1 MEDLNEEYDIVVVGT
16 GLTECILSGV
26 FGSEGKKV
34 LNIDANSYYG
44 GESASLNMFDM
55 WKKFRWTEEQ
65 RRKEDER
72 KKEIERL
79 DNEEREKEEARR
91 AAAKEAGD
99 DNYKPAPPA
108 PRPEQAG
115 PNPPEVFGK
124 DARAW
129 NQWHISLTPKFLM
142 ADGELTRI
150 LHQTGVTQYIDL
162 LSVHG
167 SFVVKKGV
175 PSRVPS
181 TRVEALKSPLVS
193 TMQKYYMQNFLQFI
207 ANYKEDDPSTHK
219 KELNLDKNTMREA
232 YKVFGLDA
240 WTSEFIGHAMALYAE
255 DSYLDKPAREPIER
269 IILYVKSMARFGNS
283 PYIFPLYGLG
293 ELPERFSFLSA
304 VYGGTY
310 ALNTPL
316 KEILYDDAGKV
327 KGVRFPH
334 PITKVDT
341 IIKTKKVIADPTY
354 FVGESNRIK
363 KVGQLVRAICVLDH
377 PVDGTDNAQ
386 SAQIIIPASQMGRKN
401 DIYISVLGSVF
412 NVCPQGSY
420 LASVSTMIEN
430 PDSGNPHSELEPGF
444 ERLGLG
450 SGRLGEKEEKF
461 IQVVDLYE
469 PVEDGTRDNVFISR
483 SYDATTHFETC
494 TDDVKDI
501 YRRVEGKDLVI
512 KERKS
517 DTEEPQQQ

>member
-1 MEDLNEEYDIVVVGT
+1 MGDLNEEYDIVVVGT

-44 GESASLNMFDM
+44 GESASLNMFEM
-55 WKKFRWTEEQ
+55 WKKFRWTEEM
-65 RRKEDER
+65 RRKEEER

-79 DNEEREKEEARR
+79 DTEEREAEEKRR
-91 AAAKEAGD
+91 AEAKAAGD
-99 DNYKPAPPA
+99 DSYKPAPKA

-115 PNPPEVFGK
+115 PNPPEVFGS

-129 NQWHISLTPKFLM
+129 NQWHISLIPKFLM

-150 LHQTGVTQYIDL
+150 LHQTGVTTYIDL
-162 LSVHG
+162 LSVAG

-181 TRVEALKSPLVS
+181 TRVEAVKSPLVS

-207 ANYKEDDPSTHK
+207 ANYKEDDPTTHK
-219 KELNLDKNTMREA
+219 KGLNLDTNTMREA
-232 YKVFGLDA
+232 YEIFGLDS

-283 PYIFPLYGLG
+283 PYIFPAYGLG

-316 KEILYDDAGKV
+316 KEIKYDESGKV
-327 KGVRFPH
+327 CGVRFPH
-334 PITKVDT
+334 PITKEDT
-341 IIKTKKVIADPTY
+341 VIKTKKVIADPTY
-354 FVGESNRIK
+354 FLGDSKRIK
-363 KVGQLVRAICVLDH
+363 SVGKLVRAICVLQH
-377 PVDGTDNAQ
+377 PVDGTENAE

-401 DIYISVLGSVF
+401 DIYISVLSSVF
-412 NVCPQGSY
+412 NVCPKGFY
-420 LASVSTMIEN
+420 LASVSTMLED
-430 PDSGNPHSELEPGF
+430 PDSGNPHNELEPGF

-461 IQVVDLYE
+461 IQVVDLYQ
-469 PVEDGTRDNVFISR
+469 PVEDGTRDNVFIST

-494 TDDVKDI
+494 TDDVIDI
-501 YRRVEGKDLVI
+501 YKRVEGKDLVI
-512 KERKS
+512 KERK
-517 DTEEPQQQ
+517 DKVEE

>member
-1 MEDLNEEYDIVVVGT
+1 
-16 GLTECILSGV
+16 
-26 FGSEGKKV
+26 
-34 LNIDANSYYG
+34 
-44 GESASLNMFDM
+44 
-55 WKKFRWTEEQ
+55 
-65 RRKEDER
+65 
-72 KKEIERL
+72 
-79 DNEEREKEEARR
+79 
-91 AAAKEAGD
+91 
-99 DNYKPAPPA
+99 
-108 PRPEQAG
+108 
-115 PNPPEVFGK
+115 
-124 DARAW
+124 
-129 NQWHISLTPKFLM
+129 M

-150 LHQTGVTQYIDL
+150 LHQTGVTTYIDL

-181 TRVEALKSPLVS
+181 TRVEAVKSPLVS

-219 KELNLDKNTMREA
+219 KDLDLDKNTMREA
-232 YKVFGLDA
+232 YKIFGLDA

-269 IILYVKSMARFGNS
+269 IILYVRSMARFGNS

-316 KEILYDDAGKV
+316 QEILYDADGKV
-327 KGVRFPH
+327 SGVRFPH
-334 PITKVDT
+334 PLTKNETVV
-341 IIKTKKVIADPTY
+341 KTKKVIADPTY
-354 FVGESNRIK
+354 FIGDDKRIR
-363 KVGQLVRAICVLDH
+363 KVGQLVRAICVLQH
-377 PVDGTDNAQ
+377 PVEGTDNAQ

-401 DIYISVLGSVF
+401 DIYISLLGPVF
-412 NVCPQGSY
+412 NVCPEGFY

-430 PDSGNPHSELEPGF
+430 RDSGNPHVELEPGF

-450 SGRLGEKEEKF
+450 NGHLGPKEEKF

-501 YRRVEGKDLVI
+501 YKRVEGKPLVI
-512 KERKS
+512 KERKEKS
-517 DTEEPQQQ
+517 DE

>member
-1 MEDLNEEYDIVVVGT
+1 MEDLNAEYDVVVVGT

-79 DNEEREKEEARR
+79 ENEEREAEDKRR

-99 DNYKPAPPA
+99 DSYKPGPKVPK
-108 PRPEQAG
+108 PEQVG

-167 SFVVKKGV
+167 SFVVKKGI

-181 TRVEALKSPLVS
+181 TRVEAVKSPLVS

-207 ANYKEDDPSTHK
+207 ASYKEDDPTTHK
-219 KELNLDKNTMREA
+219 KELNLDTNTMREA
-232 YKVFGLDA
+232 YKIFGLDA

-316 KEILYDDAGKV
+316 QEILYDGNGKV
-327 KGVRFPH
+327 SGVRFPH
-334 PITKVDT
+334 PITKKDT
-341 IIKTKKVIADPTY
+341 VVKTKKVIADPTY
-354 FVGESNRIK
+354 FLNTQRIRPVGK
-363 KVGQLVRAICVLDH
+363 LVRAICVLQH
-377 PVDGTDNAQ
+377 PVEGTDNAE

-401 DIYISVLGSVF
+401 DIYISVLSSIF
-412 NVCPQGSY
+412 NVCPKGFY
-420 LASVSTMIEN
+420 LASVSTMVEN

-469 PVEDGTRDNVFISR
+469 PTDDGTKDNVFISR

-501 YRRVEGKDLVI
+501 YKRVEGKDLVI
-512 KERKS
+512 KERK
-517 DTEEPQQQ
+517 DKAEE

>member
-1 MEDLNEEYDIVVVGT
+1 MEDLNAEYDIVVVGT

-72 KKEIERL
+72 QKEIERL
-79 DNEEREKEEARR
+79 EAEERDAEEKRR
-91 AAAKEAGD
+91 AVAKETGD
-99 DNYKPAPPA
+99 EYKPAPKTA
-108 PRPEQAG
+108 RPEQVG
-115 PNPPEVFGK
+115 PNPPVFFGQ

-167 SFVVKKGV
+167 SFVVRKGV

-181 TRVEALKSPLVS
+181 TRVDAVKSPLVS
-193 TMQKYYMQNFLQFI
+193 ALQKYYMQNFLQFI

-219 KELNLDKNTMREA
+219 KGLNLDTDTMRKA
-232 YKVFGLDA
+232 YETFGLDS

-255 DSYLDKPAREPIER
+255 DSYLEKPAREPIER

-316 KEILYDDAGKV
+316 QEILYDSDGKV
-327 KGVRFPH
+327 SGVRFPH

-341 IIKTKKVIADPTY
+341 VIKTKKVIADPTY
-354 FVGESNRIK
+354 FIGDSKRIRTVGKLI
-363 KVGQLVRAICVLDH
+363 RAICVLQH
-377 PVDGTDNAQ
+377 PVEGTENAE

-401 DIYISVLGSVF
+401 DIYISVLSSVF
-412 NVCPQGSY
+412 NVCPKGFF

-430 PDSGNPHSELEPGF
+430 SDNGNPHSELEPGF

-501 YRRVEGKDLVI
+501 YKRVEGKDLVI
-512 KERKS
+512 KERK
-517 DTEEPQQQ
+517 DKTEEL

>member
-1 MEDLNEEYDIVVVGT
+1 MGDLNEEYDLVVVGT

-44 GESASLNMFDM
+44 GESASLNMFDT

-65 RRKEDER
+65 RRKEEQR
-72 KKEIERL
+72 KKDIERIE
-79 DNEEREKEEARR
+79 NEAREAEEKRR
-91 AAAKEAGD
+91 AEAKAAGD
-99 DNYKPAPPA
+99 DSYKPAPK
-108 PRPEQAG
+108 PELPPQAG

-124 DARAW
+124 APRDW
-129 NQWHISLTPKFLM
+129 NQWHISLIPKFLM
-142 ADGELTRI
+142 SDGELTRI
-150 LHQTGVTQYIDL
+150 LHQTGVTEYIDL
-162 LSVHG
+162 ASVGG
-167 SFVVKKGV
+167 SFVVKKGT

-181 TRVEALKSPLVS
+181 TRVEAVKSPLVS

-219 KELNLDKNTMREA
+219 KGLDLDKNTMKEA
-232 YKVFGLDA
+232 YEIFGLDS
-240 WTSEFIGHAMALYAE
+240 WTSEFIGHAMALYAD
-255 DSYLDKPAREPIER
+255 DSYLSRPARQPIEN

-283 PYIFPLYGLG
+283 PYIFPLHGLG

-316 KEILYDDAGKV
+316 QEILYDGAGKV
-327 KGVRFPH
+327 SGVKFPH
-334 PITKVDT
+334 PLTKEET

-354 FVGESNRIK
+354 FLGDSSRIK
-363 KVGQLVRAICVLDH
+363 AVGKLVRAICILDH
-377 PVDGTDNAQ
+377 AVEGTDNAE

-401 DIYISVLGSVF
+401 DIYISVVSSAF
-412 NVCPQGSY
+412 NVCPKGFY
-420 LASVSTMIEN
+420 LASVSTMIEK
-430 PDSGNPHSELEPGF
+430 PDSGNPHAELEPGF

-461 IQVVDLYE
+461 ISVVDLYE
-469 PVEDGTRDNVFISR
+469 PVEDGTRDNVYISR

-501 YRRVEGKDLVI
+501 YRRVEGKNLVI
-512 KERKS
+512 KERK
-517 DTEEPQQQ
+517 DNAEE

>member
-1 MEDLNEEYDIVVVGT
+1 MGDLNEEYDIVVVGT

-26 FGSEGKKV
+26 FGAEGKKV

-44 GESASLNMFDM
+44 GESASLNMFEM

-65 RRKEDER
+65 RRKELER
-72 KKEIERL
+72 EKEIERIE
-79 DNEEREKEEARR
+79 NEERELEEKRR
-91 AAAKEAGD
+91 ASAREAGD
-99 DNYKPAPPA
+99 DTYKPAPKA
-108 PRPEQAG
+108 PRPEQVG
-115 PNPPEVFGK
+115 PNPPEYYGK
-124 DARAW
+124 NASAW
-129 NQWHISLTPKFLM
+129 NQWHISLVPKFLM

-162 LSVHG
+162 LSVGG
-167 SFVVKKGV
+167 SFVVKNGV
-175 PSRVPS
+175 PSKVPS
-181 TRVEALKSPLVS
+181 TRVEAVKSALVS

-207 ANYKEDDPSTHK
+207 ASYKEDDPSTHK
-219 KELNLDKNTMREA
+219 KGLDLDQNTMKEA
-232 YKVFGLDA
+232 YKIFGLDA

-316 KEILYDDAGKV
+316 QEILYDENGKV
-327 KGVRFPH
+327 SGVRFPH
-334 PITKVDT
+334 PLTKEET

-354 FVGESNRIK
+354 FLGDEKRIRCVGKLI
-363 KVGQLVRAICVLDH
+363 RAICLLTH
-377 PVDGTDNAQ
+377 PVEGTENAE
-386 SAQIIIPASQMGRKN
+386 SAQIIIPASQMNRKN
-401 DIYISVLGSVF
+401 DIYISVVSSVF
-412 NVCPQGSY
+412 NVCPKGFY

-430 PDSGNPHSELEPGF
+430 TDSGNPHSELEPGF

-450 SGRLGEKEEKF
+450 SGRLADKEEKF

-469 PVEDGTRDNVFISR
+469 PVEDGTKDNVFISR

-501 YRRVEGKDLVI
+501 YKRVEGKDLVI
-512 KERKS
+512 KERKDKS
-517 DTEEPQQQ
+517 SEEA

>member
-1 MEDLNEEYDIVVVGT
+1 MGDLNEEYDVVVVGT

-44 GESASLNMFDM
+44 GESASLNMFEA
-55 WKKFRWTEEQ
+55 WKKFRWTPEQ
-65 RRKEDER
+65 RRKEEER

-79 DNEEREKEEARR
+79 ENEEREAEDKRR

-99 DNYKPAPPA
+99 DSYKPAPKA

-115 PNPPEVFGK
+115 PNPPETFGK
-124 DARAW
+124 DAKAW
-129 NQWHISLTPKFLM
+129 NDWHISLTPKFLM

-150 LHQTGVTQYIDL
+150 LKQTGVTQYIDL

-175 PSRVPS
+175 PYKVPS
-181 TRVEALKSPLVS
+181 TRVEAVKSPLVS

-207 ANYKEDDPSTHK
+207 ANYKEEDPSTHK
-219 KELNLDKNTMREA
+219 KGLDLDKNTMGEA
-232 YKVFGLDA
+232 YSIFGLDA
-240 WTSEFIGHAMALYAE
+240 WTSEFIGHAMALCPE

-304 VYGGTY
+304 VYGGVY

-316 KEILYDDAGKV
+316 QEILYDDSGRV
-327 KGVRFPH
+327 SGVRFPH
-334 PITKVDT
+334 PLTKEETV
-341 IIKTKKVIADPTY
+341 IKTKKVIADPTY
-354 FVGESNRIK
+354 FLGDEKRIRCTGK
-363 KVGQLVRAICVLDH
+363 LIRAICLLQH
-377 PVDGTDNAQ
+377 PIEGTEDAE

-401 DIYISVLGSVF
+401 DIYISLLSSTF
-412 NVCPQGSY
+412 NVCPKGFY
-420 LASVSTMIEN
+420 LASVSTMLED
-430 PDSGNPHSELEPGF
+430 PDSGNPHEELEPGF
-444 ERLGLG
+444 ERLGMG

-501 YRRVEGKDLVI
+501 YKRVEGKDLVV
-512 KERKS
+512 KERS
-517 DTEEPQQQ
+517 AEQSEE

>member
-1 MEDLNEEYDIVVVGT
+1 MGDLNEEYDIVVVGT

-55 WKKFRWTEEQ
+55 WKKFRWSEDQ
-65 RRKEDER
+65 RRQEDQR
-72 KKEIERL
+72 KKDIETME
-79 DNEEREKEEARR
+79 NEEREAEEKRR

-99 DNYKPAPPA
+99 DSYKPLPKGERPP
-108 PRPEQAG
+108 QAG
-115 PNPPEVFGK
+115 PNPPEHYGK
-124 DARAW
+124 DMRSW
-129 NQWHISLTPKFLM
+129 NQWHISLIPKFLM

-150 LHQTGVTQYIDL
+150 LHQTGVTNYIEL
-162 LSVHG
+162 LSVGG

-181 TRVEALKSPLVS
+181 TRMEAVKSPLVS

-207 ANYKEDDPSTHK
+207 ANYKEEDASTHK
-219 KELNLDKNTMREA
+219 SDLNLDKNTMREA
-232 YKVFGLDA
+232 YKIFGLDS
-240 WTSEFIGHAMALYAE
+240 WTSEFIGHAMALYSD
-255 DSYLDKPAREPIER
+255 DSYLDRPAREPIER

-283 PYIFPLYGLG
+283 PYIFPIYGLG

-316 KEILYDDAGKV
+316 QEILYDDSGRVSGV
-327 KGVRFPH
+327 KFPH
-334 PITKVDT
+334 PITKEETV
-341 IIKTKKVIADPTY
+341 IKTKKVIADPTY
-354 FVGESNRIK
+354 FLGDSKRIRATGK
-363 KVGQLVRAICVLDH
+363 LVRAICILDH
-377 PVDGTDNAQ
+377 PVEGTDNVE
-386 SAQIIIPASQMGRKN
+386 SAQIIIPASQTGRKH
-401 DIYISVLGSVF
+401 DIYISVLSSVF
-412 NVCPQGSY
+412 NVCPKGFY
-420 LASVSTMIEN
+420 LASVSTVLED
-430 PDSGNPHSELEPGF
+430 PEGGNPHQELEAGF

-461 IQVVDLYE
+461 ISVVDIYE

-483 SYDATTHFETC
+483 SYDAATHFEST

-501 YRRVEGKDLVI
+501 YKRVEGKDLVI
-512 KERKS
+512 KERKEQP
-517 DTEEPQQQ
+517 EEQ

>member
-55 WKKFRWTEEQ
+55 WKKFRWSEEQ

-79 DNEEREKEEARR
+79 DNEEREAEEKRR

-99 DNYKPAPPA
+99 DSYKPAPPA

-207 ANYKEDDPSTHK
+207 ANYKEDDPTTHK
-219 KELNLDKNTMREA
+219 KDLNLDVNTMRDA
-232 YKVFGLDA
+232 YKIFGLDA

-316 KEILYDDAGKV
+316 QEILYDDAGKV
-327 KGVRFPH
+327 RGVRFPH
-334 PITKVDT
+334 PITKADT
-341 IIKTKKVIADPTY
+341 VIKTKKVIADPTY
-354 FVGESNRIK
+354 FIGESNRIR
-363 KVGQLVRAICVLDH
+363 KVGQLVRAICILDH
-377 PVDGTDNAQ
+377 PVEGTDNAQ

-412 NVCPQGSY
+412 NVCPQEFY

-430 PDSGNPHSELEPGF
+430 TDSENHHNELEPGF
-444 ERLGLG
+444 ERLGLA
-450 SGRLGEKEEKF
+450 SGRLGPKEEKF

-501 YRRVEGKDLVI
+501 YKRVEGKDLVI
-512 KERKS
+512 KERKEN
-517 DTEEPQQQ
+517 TEE

>member
-1 MEDLNEEYDIVVVGT
+1 MAEDLNEEYDVVVVGT

-65 RRKEDER
+65 RRKEEER

-79 DNEEREKEEARR
+79 ENEERESEEKRR
-91 AAAKEAGD
+91 AAAKAAGD
-99 DNYKPAPPA
+99 DNYKPAPKA
-108 PRPEQAG
+108 PRPEQVG

-181 TRVEALKSPLVS
+181 TRGQAVTSPLVS
-193 TMQKYYMQNFLQFI
+193 AMQKYYMQNFLQFI
-207 ANYKEDDPSTHK
+207 ASYKEDDPSTHK
-219 KELNLDKNTMREA
+219 KGLNLDQNTMKEA
-232 YKVFGLDA
+232 YDIFGLDA

-255 DSYLDKPAREPIER
+255 DSYLNKPAREPIER

-316 KEILYDDAGKV
+316 KEILYGDDGKV
-327 KGVRFPH
+327 SGVRFPH
-334 PITKVDT
+334 PITKADT
-341 IIKTKKVIADPTY
+341 VVKTKKVIADPTY
-354 FVGESNRIK
+354 FLGEENRIR
-363 KVGQLVRAICVLDH
+363 KVGQLVRAICVLQH
-377 PVDGTDNAQ
+377 PVEGTDGAE

-401 DIYISVLGSVF
+401 DIYISVLSSVF
-412 NVCPQGSY
+412 NVCPKGFY

-430 PDSGNPHSELEPGF
+430 PDGGNPHAELEPGF
-444 ERLGLG
+444 ERLGLA
-450 SGRLGEKEEKF
+450 SGRLGEREEKF

-501 YRRVEGKDLVI
+501 YKRVEGKDLVI
-512 KERKS
+512 KERK
-517 DTEEPQQQ
+517 DKAEE